1 MRKRSLVAVS
11 TFALLTASSL
21 DAQRPVAVEGGLFG
35 QFTKMDAELAM
46 DDVFS
51 IGARLGV
58 YVLFNNF
65 AVELDGQY
73 GKTDWAAPAGNTS
86 IDFLPWALRGVY
98 GIPLGERLRLL
109 IGAGYQQN
117 IYKNRVQVFESGAV
131 GANEYENSFT
141 GLVGLKRC
149 LNQQWSIRGDAVVDY
164 NSSPNFNGSP
174 ITLDGVSTS
183 WGIRVGVSRMFRG
196 TCYDVPIV
204 VPPPPPPAPPPPPP
218 TPAPPPPPPPN
229 TAPIASI
236 TSPSSGASFTG
247 AANFAGTCQDPEQGD
262 VSSSGRW
269 RSSRDGDI
277 GTGASFS
284 RTLSPGT
291 HTITMTC
298 TDSQGLT
305 GAISIN
311 VTSQELLVRL
321 NWVHFNFNRSTLTQA
336 GRDTLNR
343 VIETLQQRADL
354 RVSVEGHTDP
364 YGSDEYN
371 QGLSERRAQA
381 VVTYLTRGGVAADRI
396 VQKGFGEQC
405 LVLDD
410 DHTRPTRSQS
420 DHRVD
425 RRVEVWSVGDVGAAT
440 SCRPRQQ

>member
-51 IGARLGV
+51 FGARLGV

-117 IYKNRVQVFESGAV
+117 IYKNRVQVFESGAA
-131 GANEYENSFT
+131 GARIRKLVHRLLASAVSISSEYPGT
-141 GLVGLKRC
+141 P
-149 LNQQWSIRGDAVVDY
+149 
-164 NSSPNFNGSP
+164 SSTTTRRPISRSP

-183 WGIRVGVSRMFRG
+183 CNPGRRQQDVGG
-196 TCYDVPIV
+196 TYYDVPIV

-218 TPAPPPPPPPN
+218 TPAPPPPPPN

-236 TSPSSGASFTG
+236 TSLERRIVHRRGKPPARAGSGTAM
-247 AANFAGTCQDPEQGD
+247 
-262 VSSSGRW
+262 SSSGRW

-405 LVLDD
+405 LILDD
-410 DHTRPTRSQS
+410 DHARPTRSQL